1 MKFKVLLAAALA
13 VAVSAPALADDKDSD
28 KGNGNGTAAPAQKEK
43 KICRNETVTGSLVAK
58 RRICM
63 TAAEW
68 NELASKS
75 KQNIDNFTKDA
86 ALPQQ
91 GANPVGG

>member
-1 MKFKVLLAAALA
+1 MTFKVLLAAALA
-13 VAVSAPALADDKDSD
+13 VAVSAPALAADKDND
-28 KGNGNGTAAPAQKEK
+28 KGNGTSAPKEK
-43 KICRNETVTGSLVAK
+43 KICRNETTTGSLVAK

-68 NELASKS
+68 DELSQKTR
-75 KQNIDNFTKDA
+75 KNIDDFAKDA

-91 GANPVGG
+91 GANPLGG